1 MVKMEEVKGISRGF
15 RRLRVFVWVEPGPKY
30 SRLLLIARNGTIP
43 RYNEKRIL
51 NVIAEYRKEVRE
63 KHGKTAD
70 VQCGRGTVSPYFI
83 ETYCLREDTNDHARA
98 LLDAIFTPK
107 RKQR

>member
-1 MVKMEEVKGISRGF
+1 MVKVEEVKAMSRGF
-15 RRLRVFVWVEPGPKY
+15 KRLRVFVWVEPGTKY

-51 NVIAEYRKEVRE
+51 DIIAEYRKEVGKRC
-63 KHGKTAD
+63 GKTAD

-83 ETYCLREDTNDHARA
+83 ETYCLREDTNRHARA